1 MLLLATRSRI
11 SLRCALPAALL
22 LFGITTICRAGAAQ
36 AAISGPQQPNEPYRL
51 KVTTQTA
58 VLDVVVTDRQ
68 GHPVTNLKRD
78 DFTIYDDKTPQTI
91 QTFDPPPSV
100 THAPNPPVHSTADL
114 DRLEPSAP
122 VTLIVLDEINTTFQD
137 EAFGRYSLEQFL
149 KHQGETLDHP
159 TLLGAVDIK
168 HFTLLHDYT
177 TSKQELLNALH
188 AHKVIYPEQTEG
200 TNWQAQ
206 QYIASFA
213 GLLEVTQSTAGHPGH
228 KTLLWV
234 GRGFPPFDP
243 TALSENDNAGLEQV
257 LDSCV
262 DAMRD
267 ARMVLYTLDPAGVT
281 TEAQTADPE
290 TGFLDDPFNGE
301 LDFSKLATASGG
313 HSFFGRNDVDK
324 LIAVASTEGLDFYT
338 LSYKPSTPITDTR
351 AFHNIRVVMK
361 DPNLTAE
368 TRTGYYAH
376 SPAPPEH
383 VGSSHANRQVFDL
396 GLAFNSAIPYDGV
409 HFQVA
414 RSATDADTFSVTMRS
429 NDLSWVSSKSGQVIT
444 KITVVAAAFDAKG
457 NMLARAVKLS
467 TLQDTAAAGD
477 SAADP
482 TVKVNTSIATHAP
495 ATTMRLVIRDE
506 ASGRI
511 GALSFPLSTAS
522 GTPVAN

>member
-1 MLLLATRSRI
+1 MLFLATRSRI
-11 SLRCALPAALL
+11 SQRCALPAALL
-22 LFGITTICRAGAAQ
+22 TLLGITTICRTGAAQ
-36 AAISGPQQPNEPYRL
+36 ATIGDPQQPDGPYRL
-51 KVTTQTA
+51 KITTQTA
-58 VLDVVVTDRQ
+58 VLDVIVTDRQ
-68 GHPVTNLKRD
+68 GHLVTNLNRN
-78 DFTIYDDKTPQTI
+78 DFMIYDDKTPQTI

-100 THAPNPPVHSTADL
+100 THEPNPPVHSTADL

-122 VTLIVLDEINTTFQD
+122 VTIIVLDEINTTFQD
-137 EAFGRYSLEQFL
+137 EAFARYSLEQFL
-149 KHQGETLDHP
+149 KHQDEKLDHP
-159 TLLGAVDIK
+159 TLLGAVDMK

-177 TSKQELLNALH
+177 TSKQELLDALR

-200 TNWQAQ
+200 TNWHAQ

-213 GLLEVTQSTAGHPGH
+213 GLLEVTQSTAGHLGH
-228 KTLLWV
+228 KSLLWV
-234 GRGFPPFDP
+234 GRGFPPFNP
-243 TALSENDNAGLEQV
+243 TALSEKDSKGLDQV

-267 ARMVLYTLDPAGVT
+267 ARMVLYTLDPTGET

-290 TGFLDDPFNGE
+290 SGFLDDPFNGE
-301 LDFSKLATASGG
+301 LDFSKMAAATGG

-324 LIAVASTEGLDFYT
+324 LIAVSSTEGVDFYT
-338 LSYKPSTPITDTR
+338 LSYKPSTAMDDTR

-361 DPNLTAE
+361 DPNLIAE

-376 SPAPPEH
+376 PPAPPEH
-383 VGSSHANRQVFDL
+383 VGSSHANRQIFDL

-409 HFQVA
+409 HLQVA
-414 RSATDADTFSVTMRS
+414 RSTTDADTFSVTIHS
-429 NDLSWVSSKSGQVIT
+429 NDLSWVSGKPGKVIT
-444 KITVVAAAFDAKG
+444 KITVVAGTFDAKG
-457 NMLARAVKLS
+457 NMLGHAVKLS
-467 TLQDTAAAGD
+467 TLQDNATGG

-495 ATTMRLVIRDE
+495 ATSVRLVIRDE

-511 GALSFPLSTAS
+511 GALSFPLSTAA